1 MAHKA
6 ATQSQSLQAAPSFAF
21 AITVLQDNFIFFSSL
36 STVLR
41 YVVFGPPLFLLP
53 SAVQKMLSLVSQRK
67 DFGLINLILNS
78 YIL

>member
-6 ATQSQSLQAAPSFAF
+6 ATQSLHPVRSFAF
-21 AITVLQDNFIFFSSL
+21 ATTVFHDNSIFYSSL
-36 STVLR
+36 SAVL
-41 YVVFGPPLFLLP
+41 VVFGVPLFLLP